1 MRDKENVHDEI
12 VHTIW
17 WKLFIGKKITAYTVK
32 NIRIKI
38 NIFFLFFISIVNL
51 IYIYFDACIFK
62 LMMSTVR
69 SLSLET
75 TYLIYSFWKLF

>member
-1 MRDKENVHDEI
+1 MMEVIHRQKDNGLYCKEYH
-12 VHTIW
+12 
-17 WKLFIGKKITAYTVK
+17 
-32 NIRIKI
+32 RMKI

-75 TYLIYSFWKLF
+75 TYLIYSFVESSFKC